1 MFYYIKQPQTL
12 SVSTG
17 LVKTEFDFTV
27 TSVET
32 GLGPVGFGLL
42 RPDWSPWGYRMF
54 SGCIVSPDS
63 KETKLGSS
71 NQETS
76 PWTGKNI
83 GMVLVPCFCM
93 KVDPYI
99 DELPIVFSTKV
110 NLLYLLYSTALRC
123 YLLHLIKQNCL
134 LNTFLRTLIL
144 ITQASLYLFSP
155 LELMQS
161 CIFSSRTNPKL
172 HNISVTPKMVKK
184 IITNFDL
191 LKASGPDCIPVV
203 DLKIL

>member
-1 MFYYIKQPQTL
+1 
-12 SVSTG
+12 
-17 LVKTEFDFTV
+17 
-27 TSVET
+27 
-32 GLGPVGFGLL
+32 
-42 RPDWSPWGYRMF
+42 MF
-54 SGCIVSPDS
+54 SGCTVSPDS

-76 PWTGKNI
+76 PSAVKNF
-83 GMVLVPCFCM
+83 GVVLVPCFCM

-99 DELPIVFSTKV
+99 DELPIAFSTKV
-110 NLLYLLYSTALRC
+110 DLLYLLNSTALRC
-123 YLLHLIKQNCL
+123 YLQHLIKQNCL

-144 ITQASLYLFSP
+144 ITQVSLYLFSL

-161 CIFSSRTNPKL
+161 CIFPSRTNPKL

-191 LKASGPDCIPVV
+191 LKAPGPDFIPVV